1 LASRG
6 RGTCRYAARRRAS
19 CGGGHSPRAA
29 HMTCGTRHTRTT
41 KAGSA
46 AAKPVHPRGR
56 TVAVG
61 FCFLATVPAS
71 ARQQCSACTSPVM
84 PHTVQRRARG
94 DTAFTYTNVEYRT
107 CTSACHDHAMIT
119 QVAVLCFARR
129 CGGCGLPRRR
139 TWERRC
145 VQGCSLGGTSCAGST
160 HRLSSVAWVRP
171 SRSSSRRAIFSCLT
185 PVHPCRTTLRYKQ
198 IACAT
203 PAKHASSAAAHT
215 APQPKQTDG
224 AMSAHAFLRR
234 LVVA

>member
-1 LASRG
+1 MQHRTCCCAPSRVTAVRCAQGKRVVFLRLLRRRCDGRERARSCCIYVYAFTPYRSGRCSTALAQLRAISGRRHRGISAPRSARARRTATSLASRG

-84 PHTVQRRARG
+84 PHTV
-94 DTAFTYTNVEYRT
+94 
-107 CTSACHDHAMIT
+107 
-119 QVAVLCFARR
+119 
-129 CGGCGLPRRR
+129 
-139 TWERRC
+139 
-145 VQGCSLGGTSCAGST
+145 
-160 HRLSSVAWVRP
+160 
-171 SRSSSRRAIFSCLT
+171 
-185 PVHPCRTTLRYKQ
+185 
-198 IACAT
+198 
-203 PAKHASSAAAHT
+203 
-215 APQPKQTDG
+215 
-224 AMSAHAFLRR
+224 
-234 LVVA
+234 